1 MLLNKGGKMV
11 KKVNRAQVA
20 QAIGVSESTVSRALN
35 DSPLISE
42 EVKNKVKK
50 KAEEL
55 GYFPSRTATL
65 FATGRSYS
73 IGLVVPNFE
82 KILPF
87 TRSYFPSLLDGLLL
101 GATNAGYNVGIVVSG
116 KLGKY
121 RNYIELVNSKSFDG
135 LVFAVSPEH
144 EESSAELIKNHIPF
158 VLVNNYCEGASSVYA
173 KPDIGME
180 KAFLHAASLGHH
192 DIGYICGDL
201 NYKNGEDRLEI
212 FKQLAAKFNMKSEIV
227 SGDFSYHSG
236 YDGFKKFG
244 SKLGKEIGLVMTS
257 CDRQAFGLIDACHDN
272 GINVPKQLSI
282 IGYDNFV
289 ASNPY
294 ALTTVD
300 HPITNMGNEAARLL
314 IKMIEKKDYYTEQ
327 IWVDTDFVIR
337 NTTSRR
343 LK

>member
-1 MLLNKGGKMV
+1 MLISKGNKMV

-20 QAIGVSESTVSRALN
+20 KAIGVSESTVSRALN
-35 DSPLISE
+35 DSPLISK
-42 EVKNKVKK
+42 EVKLKVKQ

-101 GATNAGYNVGIVVSG
+101 GVANTDYNVGIVVSG
-116 KLGKY
+116 QLGKY
-121 RNYIELVNSKSFDG
+121 RNYTELIKSKSFDG
-135 LVFAVSPEH
+135 LVFAISPEY
-144 EESSAELIKNHIPF
+144 EKASPDLIKNHIPF
-158 VLVNNYCEGASSVYA
+158 VLVNNYYKGASSIYA

-180 KAFLHAASLGHH
+180 KAFLHSVSLGHNH
-192 DIGYICGDL
+192 LGYISGDL
-201 NYKNGEDRLEI
+201 DYKNGEDRLAA
-212 FKQLAAKFNMKSEIV
+212 FKTLASKFNMKNEVII
-227 SGDFSYHSG
+227 GNFSYSSG
-236 YDGFKKFG
+236 YNSFKQFKG
-244 SKLGKEIGLVMTS
+244 KLGKEISLVMTS
-257 CDRQAFGLIDACHDN
+257 SDRQAFGFIDACKDN
-272 GINVPKQLSI
+272 GMSVPEDISV

-289 ASNPY
+289 TNNPY

-300 HPITNMGNEAARLL
+300 HPVTNMGNEAARML
-314 IKMIEKKDYYTEQ
+314 IKMIESPSYNTEQ
-327 IWVDTDFVIR
+327 LWVDTDLVIR

-343 LK
+343 A

>member
-1 MLLNKGGKMV
+1 ME

-42 EVKNKVKK
+42 QVKNKVRL

-121 RNYIELVNSKSFDG
+121 RNYSELVNSKSFDG

-144 EESSAELIKNHIPF
+144 ERASAELIKNHIPF
-158 VLVNNYCEGASSVYA
+158 VLVSNYCDGASSVYA
-173 KPDIGME
+173 KPDVGME
-180 KAFLHAASLGHH
+180 KAFLHAASLGHEN
-192 DIGYICGDL
+192 IGYITGDS
-201 NYKNGEDRLEI
+201 NYKNGEDRLET
-212 FKQLAAKFNMKSEIV
+212 FKNLASKFNMKTEIV
-227 SGDFSYHSG
+227 LGDFSYNSG
-236 YDGFKKFG
+236 YNGFKKFK
-244 SKLGKEIGLVMTS
+244 SNLGKQISLVMTA
-257 CDRQAFGLIDACHDN
+257 CDRQAFGFIDACQENKVD
-272 GINVPKQLSI
+272 VPKQLSV

-289 ASNPY
+289 TNNPY

-314 IKMIEKKDYYTEQ
+314 INMIEKKNYYTEQ

-337 NTTSRR
+337 NTTARR
-343 LK
+343 FK